1 MKLLL
6 QYINV
11 ILITILPF
19 SYTEVLS
26 LTNLSPGLFAVS
38 ISIGYP
44 QHSFLLLVDTTSD
57 YTWVRGTNCT
67 FCSYLENIYDE
78 KSSIS
83 VIYPTGIPFTT
94 ITDIRGSVA
103 GEIAFDDIKF
113 GELYVS
119 KLEFIIASEDEFLD
133 LADGVLGLDT
143 SNKIGS
149 NNNLL
154 NKLYQSGAIKH
165 KIFSINLKE
174 EMSATLTLG
183 EMPSH
188 IAEDKDNYAYCKIRS
203 YQKEN
208 WNCLV
213 SHILFGDDYNF
224 YNAIPLE
231 NTIVNFATG
240 VTNIYLPQS
249 YIDLFLNNYFKLLPG
264 YDNKN
269 CIIKKSSKTKNILCL
284 KKFLNINGPKPSI
297 NFILN
302 GYAYQIPFEDL
313 FEDIFSD
320 SYNQY
325 SVFKIDFTETP
336 GNEWY
341 FGTVFMKQHE
351 IVFDGEK
358 MQVGFYSGFKY
369 DFTKLTNENV
379 EEYCLYNTFAL
390 IFLGLI
396 IVLPM
401 LYTVWKKKMS
411 EDHLTY
417 LARKAYKKL

>member
-1 MKLLL
+1 MQLVYYVNFL
-6 QYINV
+6 
-11 ILITILPF
+11 ILAYLPF
-19 SYTEVLS
+19 SFSDVLS
-26 LTNLSPGLFAVS
+26 LTNLSPGLFA
-38 ISIGYP
+38 INLSIGYP
-44 QHSFLLLVDTTSD
+44 QHTFLLLIDTTSD

-103 GEIAFDDIKF
+103 GEIAFDDIKL
-113 GELYVS
+113 GELYAS
-119 KLEFIIASEDEFLD
+119 KLEFLIASEDEFLD

-143 SNKIGS
+143 MNKAGS

-154 NKLYQSGAIKH
+154 NKLFQNGQIKH
-165 KIFSINLKE
+165 RIFSINLKE
-174 EMSATLTLG
+174 EMAATLTIG
-183 EMPSH
+183 EIPQH
-188 IAEDKDNYAYCKIRS
+188 ILDDTHNYSTCKVRTTN
-203 YQKEN
+203 KAN
-208 WNCLV
+208 WNCYV
-213 SHILFGDDYNF
+213 THVLFGDDYNF
-224 YNAIPLE
+224 YNAIPLG
-231 NTIVNFATG
+231 NVVVNFATG
-240 VTNIYLPQS
+240 VSNIYLPQN

-264 YDNKN
+264 YNNRN
-269 CIIKKSSKTKNILCL
+269 CLIKKSSKTKNILCL
-284 KKFLNINGPKPSI
+284 KKFLNFNGPSI

-379 EEYCLYNTFAL
+379 EEYCLYNTFTYV
-390 IFLGLI
+390 FLFSI

-401 LYTVWKKKMS
+401 IYTIVKKKMS
-411 EDHLTY
+411 KDHLTDI
-417 LARKAYKKL
+417 ARRAYKRL